1 MSEAWESAVAAFLS
15 HAAAE
20 RGLARASVQAYA
32 RDLAH
37 LRRWAGAERLPG
49 PGRVRDADLRRFL
62 IASAGRLSARS
73 RARLVSTLRGFFRF
87 LVEEGLAASDPSAT
101 IIAPRVGRR
110 LPQVLSVAMMERLLA
125 TPPLGEVAGLRDRA
139 ILELLYGCGL
149 RVSELCGLDVPDLDP
164 RDRCLRVLG
173 KGRKERLVP
182 VGAPALRAVDAWL
195 REGRPRCLGRRP
207 VAALFLNRRGGR
219 LSRVSVWE
227 ILRRRAGEAGITTPL
242 SPHTLRHAYATHLLE
257 GGADLRA
264 VQELLGHADIG
275 TTEIYTHVDRAYL
288 FEAYRAAHPRAR
300 GSRRRAGG

>member
-32 RDLAH
+32 RDLAY
-37 LRRWAGAERLPG
+37 LRRWAAAERLPG
-49 PGRVRDADLRRFL
+49 PDRVRDADLRRFL

-110 LPQVLSVAMMERLLA
+110 LPQVLSVAMVERLLA
-125 TPPLGEVAGLRDRA
+125 APPLGEVAGLRDRA

-242 SPHTLRHAYATHLLE
+242 SPHTLRHTYATHLLE

>member
-37 LRRWAGAERLPG
+37 LRRWAAAERLPG

-73 RARLVSTLRGFFRF
+73 RARLVSTLRGFFLF

-110 LPQVLSVAMMERLLA
+110 LPQVLSVAMVERLLA
-125 TPPLGEVAGLRDRA
+125 APPLGEVAGLRDRA

-242 SPHTLRHAYATHLLE
+242 SPHTLRHTYATHLLE

>member
-1 MSEAWESAVAAFLS
+1 MSEAWESATAAFLA

-37 LRRWAGAERLPG
+37 LRRWAAAERLPS
-49 PGRVRDADLRRFL
+49 PARVRDADLRRFL

-87 LVEEGLAASDPSAT
+87 LVEERLAASDPSAT

-110 LPQVLSVAMMERLLA
+110 LPQVLSVALVERLLA
-125 TPPLGEVAGLRDRA
+125 APPLGEVAGLRDRA

-207 VAALFLNRRGGR
+207 DAALFLNRRGGR

-227 ILRRRAGEAGITTPL
+227 ILRRRAAEAGITTPL
-242 SPHTLRHAYATHLLE
+242 SPHTLRHTYATHLLE

-300 GSRRRAGG
+300 GGRRRPAS